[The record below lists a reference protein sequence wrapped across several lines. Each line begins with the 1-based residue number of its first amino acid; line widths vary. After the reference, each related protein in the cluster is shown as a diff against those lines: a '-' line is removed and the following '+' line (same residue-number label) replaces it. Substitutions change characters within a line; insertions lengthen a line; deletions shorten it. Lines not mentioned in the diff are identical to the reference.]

1 MVFKKLF
8 KILKRTL
15 RFKIR
20 PSRKRKK
27 SHRKKIRQRK
37 RIHRIKS
44 RKIHRIRKRKRHVLK
59 PQKRKTIKARDKE
72 KLDKSLFIGE
82 ITHYY
87 PKVHAAVVKLKKPLS
102 IGEPIRIKG
111 RAVDF
116 RQTVGSLQIDRKPIE
131 RARAGQEIGL
141 EVFKEVQTGDA
152 IYKSI

>member
-27 SHRKKIRQRK
+27 SHRKKIKLKK
-37 RIHRIKS
+37 RIYRKKQ
-44 RKIHRIRKRKRHVLK
+44 RKIHRIRKKKKQPLKVKRA
-59 PQKRKTIKARDKE
+59 RSIKHISKE
-72 KLDKSLFIGE
+72 KLEKSLYIGA

-102 IGEPIRIKG
+102 LGEPIRIKG
-111 RAVDF
+111 RTVDF